1 MEYRA
6 LGNSGLQVSVAGLG
20 TNNFGGRA
28 DLEQTKAVM
37 GKCLDLGVNL
47 IDTAESYGRGL
58 SEEYIGESIKGHRQE
73 FLIASKAG
81 AGGRP
86 GTTGRGYLRDALEK
100 SLKRLGT
107 DYIDLYQ
114 IHYADTTTP
123 IEETLSALDDMVR
136 SGEVRYVGCSNFT
149 PWQVV
154 EAQWAAKDAHLAP
167 FVSAQNQYSLL
178 NRSVERELAPVC
190 LKYGVGLIPYSP
202 LAGGFLTGK
211 YRQGEAPPEGARL
224 SNPQQASR
232 QLTDDNFAKLAKL
245 EAFAEEHDHTVGE
258 LALAWLGSQPFVP
271 TVIAGAMTPQQV
283 EENVKALEWRLT
295 PDELKDLD
303 EATGAVEPARGGM
316 GR

>member
-1 MEYRA
+1 MEYRS
-6 LGNSGLQVSVAGLG
+6 LGNSGLRVSVSGLG

-58 SEEYIGESIKGHRQE
+58 SEEYIGVAIKGHRQE
-73 FLIASKAG
+73 VLIATKAG
-81 AGGRP
+81 ASGRP
-86 GTTGRGYLRDALEK
+86 GTTGRGYLRNALEG

-114 IHYADTTTP
+114 IHYADPTTP
-123 IEETLSALDDMVR
+123 IEETLAALDDMVR
-136 SGEVRYVGCSNFT
+136 GGAVRYVGCSNFA

-154 EAQWAAKDAHLAP
+154 EAQWVATTSHFTP
-167 FVSAQNQYSLL
+167 FISAQNQYSLL
-178 NRSVERELAPVC
+178 NRTVERELAPVC
-190 LKYGVGLIPYSP
+190 MKYGLGIMPYSP

-211 YRQGEAPPEGARL
+211 YRPGEAPPEGARL

-232 QLTDDNFAKLAKL
+232 QLTDENFAKLAQL

-258 LALAWLGSQPFVP
+258 LALAWLASQPHVP
-271 TVIAGAMTPQQV
+271 SVIAGAMTPQQV
-283 EENVKALEWRLT
+283 EENVKAVEWHLAAE
-295 PDELKDLD
+295 ELRELD
-303 EATGAVEPARGGM
+303 EATGWEQPGRGGM
-316 GR
+316 R

>member
-1 MEYRA
+1 MEYRS
-6 LGNSGLQVSVAGLG
+6 LGNSGLRVSVSGLG

-58 SEEYIGESIKGHRQE
+58 SEEYIGVAIKGHRQE
-73 FLIASKAG
+73 VLIATKAG
-81 AGGRP
+81 ASGRP
-86 GTTGRGYLRDALEK
+86 GTTGRGYLRNALEG

-114 IHYADTTTP
+114 IHYADPTTP
-123 IEETLSALDDMVR
+123 IEETLAALDDMVR
-136 SGEVRYVGCSNFT
+136 GGAVRYVGCSNFA

-154 EAQWAAKDAHLAP
+154 EAQGVATTSHFTP
-167 FVSAQNQYSLL
+167 FISAQNQYSLL
-178 NRSVERELAPVC
+178 NRTVERELAPVC
-190 LKYGVGLIPYSP
+190 MKYGLGIMPYSP

-211 YRQGEAPPEGARL
+211 YRPGEAPPEGARL

-232 QLTDDNFAKLAKL
+232 QLTDENFAKLAQL

-258 LALAWLGSQPFVP
+258 LALAWLASQPHVP
-271 TVIAGAMTPQQV
+271 SVIAGAMTPQQV
-283 EENVKALEWRLT
+283 EENVKAVEWHLAAE
-295 PDELKDLD
+295 ELRELD
-303 EATGAVEPARGGM
+303 EATGWEQPGRGGM
-316 GR
+316 R